1 MYKENMKKIEIF
13 DSSLRDGAQS
23 EGISFSVRDK
33 LSIVETLD
41 EFGVHYIEAGNPG
54 SNPKDIEFF
63 EKVKELKLK
72 NSILCAFGSTRRK
85 KIRVEEDENVV
96 SLLKADTP
104 AVAIFGKSWNLHIRE
119 ILKATEEE
127 NLAMIYDT
135 VKFFKEKNK
144 EVIFDAEHFFDGYK
158 SDINCAMS
166 VLTTAAKAGAD
177 VLALCDTNGGTSPSE
192 IYEITKVVTSTFP
205 NTRVAIH
212 CHNDID
218 CAVASSMMAVEG
230 GATQVQGTFIGTGER
245 CGNAD
250 LSILIP
256 NIQFKMKR
264 ECLGNDLSQLTATV
278 MKVYEISN
286 MIPPSNKPYSG
297 ASAFAHKGGMH
308 IDGVDKCKNSF
319 EHICPELVGN
329 KRRYLMSEMSGRTTI
344 ISKLSNIAPEI
355 KKESPETKQILDK
368 LKELEHQGY
377 QFESADA
384 SFELMVLN
392 ALGRFKPHF
401 RLNMYKTSGEHPAP
415 DGEMSAFALIKVEV
429 DGKTET
435 SASMGNGPVNA
446 LDQALRKALAIFY
459 PELKDVH
466 LTDYKVRVLS
476 GDQAT
481 ASKVRVLIEN
491 TDGKDIW
498 TTVGVSTDIIEA
510 SWFALEDAIEYY
522 LFHLEKEKGLN

>member
-1 MYKENMKKIEIF
+1 MKKIEIF
-13 DSSLRDGAQS
+13 DSTLRDGAQS

-41 EFGVHYIEAGNPG
+41 SFGVHYIEAGNPG

-63 EKVKELKLK
+63 EKVKDIKLK

-85 KIRVEEDENVV
+85 KISVEEDENVI

-119 ILKATEEE
+119 ILKATEDE

-135 VKFFKEKNK
+135 VKFFKEKGK

-158 SDINCAMS
+158 ADNNCALC
-166 VLTTAAKAGAD
+166 VLDKAVLAGAD
-177 VLALCDTNGGTSPSE
+177 VIALCDTNGGTLPME
-192 IYEITKVVTSTFP
+192 VYEITKIVVSRFP
-205 NTRVAIH
+205 GKRIAIH

-218 CAVASSMMAVEG
+218 CAVASSMLAIEA
-230 GATQVQGTFIGTGER
+230 GAIQVQGTFIGTGER

-256 NIQFKMKR
+256 NIQLKMK
-264 ECLGNDLSQLTATV
+264 EMAISSDLTNLTGTV
-278 MKVYEISN
+278 LKVYEISN
-286 MIPPSNKPYSG
+286 MISPSNKPYTG

-344 ISKLSNIAPEI
+344 ISKLTTIAPEI
-355 KKESPETKQILDK
+355 KKESPEAKIILDK

-392 ALGRFKPHF
+392 ALGKFKPHF
-401 RLNMYKTSGEHPAP
+401 TLKMYKTSGEHPAP
-415 DGEMSAFALIKVEV
+415 DGEMSAFAGIKIEV

-446 LDQALRKALAIFY
+446 LDQALRKALSIFY
-459 PELKDVH
+459 PELNEVH

-491 TDGKDIW
+491 SDGKDIW

-510 SWFALEDAIEYY
+510 SWFALVDAIEYFLY
-522 LFHLEKEKGLN
+522 HHSKKKEQLS

>member
-1 MYKENMKKIEIF
+1 MKQIEIF

-41 EFGVHYIEAGNPG
+41 DFGVHYIEAGNPG

-63 EKVKELKLK
+63 EKVKDIKLK
-72 NSILCAFGSTRRK
+72 NSVLCAFGSTRRK
-85 KIRVEEDENVV
+85 KVKVEEDENVI
-96 SLLKADTP
+96 SLLRADTP
-104 AVAIFGKSWNLHIRE
+104 AVAIFGKSWNLHIKE

-135 VKFFKEKNK
+135 VKFFKDKGK
-144 EVIFDAEHFFDGYK
+144 EVIFDAEHFFDGFK
-158 SDINCAMS
+158 ADNDCAIK
-166 VLTTAAKAGAD
+166 VIDKAVEAGAD
-177 VLALCDTNGGTSPSE
+177 VIALCDTNGGTLPTE
-192 IYEITKVVTSTFP
+192 IYEITRIITMRFP
-205 NTRVAIH
+205 DKRVAIH

-218 CAVASSMMAVEG
+218 CAVANSMMAIEA
-230 GATQVQGTFIGTGER
+230 GAIQVQGTFIGTGER

-250 LSILIP
+250 LSVLLP
-256 NIQFKMKR
+256 NIQFKMHH
-264 ECLGNDLSQLTATV
+264 ECVGCELSSLTSTV
-278 MKVYEISN
+278 MKIYEISN
-286 MIPPSNKPYSG
+286 MIPPSNKPYTG

-308 IDGVDKCKNSF
+308 IDGVDKCSNSF

-329 KRRYLMSEMSGRTTI
+329 KRRYLMSEMSGRATI
-344 ISKLSNIAPEI
+344 ISKLATIAPEI
-355 KKESPETKQILDK
+355 KKESAEAKLILDK
-368 LKELEHQGY
+368 LKELEHLGY

-401 RLNMYKTSGEHPAP
+401 KLNMYKTSGEHPAP
-415 DGEMSAFALIKVEV
+415 DGEMSAFALIKIEV

-446 LDQALRKALAIFY
+446 LDQALRKALATFY
-459 PELKDVH
+459 SEVNEVH

-498 TTVGVSTDIIEA
+498 TTVGVSNDIIEA

-522 LFHLEKEKGLN
+522 LYHLDKKKHC